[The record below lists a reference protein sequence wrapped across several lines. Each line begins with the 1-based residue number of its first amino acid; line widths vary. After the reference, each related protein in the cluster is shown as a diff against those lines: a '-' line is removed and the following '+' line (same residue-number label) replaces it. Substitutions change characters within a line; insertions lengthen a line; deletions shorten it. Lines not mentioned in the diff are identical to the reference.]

1 MLGTVLC
8 AAVAVAIL
16 GCLPLLLPPYL
27 VTVLASALALSIA
40 CLGLNALLTA
50 DRLSLGHA
58 AFFGL
63 GAYAGGFLYAF
74 SRIPVTLEVYLAC
87 GVLASG
93 VVAAAFGLVCAR
105 ASRMFFS
112 ILTLVLGELVH
123 AVFVSGL
130 AFRPFG
136 GVGAGL
142 FLEGEGGLYIPALP
156 LFGVGFPSAA
166 FDRVLY
172 YVALACF
179 AGTAAALWQIGRS
192 PWGMAL
198 RALGLNET
206 RALFLG
212 IPVRLY
218 RWEVFV
224 ASGALTGLAGG
235 LFGQLVRQVTPEQVH
250 WTWSLELVLATV
262 LGGTETLAGPIVG
275 AWAFVA
281 LSEIAGRWQLYRMV
295 LGGLLIAVVLLCPRG
310 LAGGVLAVI
319 PRRHRN
325 PGSHSCV

>member
-1 MLGTVLC
+1 MRAGVLWASC
-8 AAVAVAIL
+8 AVAVLA
-16 GCLPLLLPPYL
+16 CLPLLVPPYF

-40 CLGLNALLTA
+40 CLGLAMLLTTGL
-50 DRLSLGHA
+50 LSLGHA

-63 GAYAGGFLYAF
+63 GAYAGGFLYTF
-74 SRIPVTLEVYLAC
+74 SRTPVTLEVYLAC

-93 VVAAAFGLVCAR
+93 VVAAAFGLVCVR
-105 ASRMFFS
+105 TSRMYFS

-156 LFGVGFPSAA
+156 LFGMALPSAA
-166 FDRVLY
+166 FDRMLY
-172 YVALACF
+172 YVVLACF
-179 AGTAAALWQIGRS
+179 TGTAAALWQIGRS
-192 PWGMAL
+192 PWGLAL

-218 RWEVFV
+218 RWYAVV
-224 ASGALTGLAGG
+224 GSGVLAGLAGG
-235 LFGQLVRQVTPEQVH
+235 LFGQIARQVTPEQVH

-262 LGGTETLAGPIVG
+262 LGGTERLAGPIVG

-281 LSEIAGRWQLYRMV
+281 LAEIAGRWQFYRMV

-310 LAGGVLAVI
+310 LASSVLAVL
-319 PRRHRN
+319 PRTHRGRER
-325 PGSHSCV
+325 PG